1 MLGSFGN
8 LCCDGAFLAYI
19 QEKKMEKED
28 EVQNAFGS
36 TFYRKENASES
47 INKRTNPLLVLLF
60 HTNNCPEDGVLQ

>member
-8 LCCDGAFLAYI
+8 LCRDGAFLAYI

-36 TFYRKENASES
+36 VFYRKENASES
-47 INKRTNPLLVLLF
+47 INKCTNPLLILLF